1 MMPTLAINLQAGSS
15 ISSILVRRYAST
27 PHSRTFHA
35 GQSGQ
40 ITENVLMKG
49 SRATL
54 FLALGVCSVL
64 SAGCGGRAYTYQPIS
79 DVDFRSHSE
88 TQIVE
93 PVTVTASV
101 LGREETVAVFGLSL
115 YDQGVQPV
123 WLEIENRSAEQ
134 IRYAPVGTD
143 RFYFSPLEVAYTNRG
158 GYSDEAR
165 AEMERRFDG
174 LSMPRYIDP
183 GETRSGFVFTHA
195 DEGAKG
201 FNVDLFGSDDS
212 RSFTFLLRVPGF
224 VPDYANV
231 NFDTIYPADEVESYS
246 VNELYEAVKKL
257 PCCTADES
265 GAETGE
271 PVNVVIIGA
280 GKDLLRAFL
289 RSGWLETSDQEAP
302 DQNDNYM
309 FGRAQDAIFRYHS
322 QFGDSF
328 YELRLWLAPAISGG
342 DRVWA
347 GQIQHFFSSGSAIN
361 RSDPDVDNA
370 RNFAFQNFAYGRSLK
385 TIGWIAGSEIAPA
398 ESFWSNLITPPFFS
412 DGYRVVLWLSGE
424 PVPLR
429 DADTLDWDDPP
440 GWKR

>member
-1 MMPTLAINLQAGSS
+1 
-15 ISSILVRRYAST
+15 
-27 PHSRTFHA
+27 
-35 GQSGQ
+35 
-40 ITENVLMKG
+40 MKDR
-49 SRATL
+49 RATFVL
-54 FLALGVCSVL
+54 SLIVCSAL
-64 SAGCGGRAYTYQPIS
+64 SSGCGGRAYTYQPIG

-88 TQIVE
+88 TQLE
-93 PVTVTASV
+93 GPVSVTASV
-101 LGREETVAVFGLSL
+101 LGREETEAVFGLSL
-115 YDQGVQPV
+115 YDQGIQPV
-123 WLEIENRSAEQ
+123 WLEVENRSAVK

-158 GYSDEAR
+158 GFSDEAR
-165 AEMERRFDG
+165 AEMERHFDG

-183 GETRSGFVFTHA
+183 GETRSGFIFTHA

-201 FNVDLFGSDDS
+201 FNVDLFGSGES
-212 RSFTFLLRVPGF
+212 LHFTFLMRVPGF

-231 NFDTIYPADEVESYS
+231 NFDTIYPADEVELYS
-246 VNELYEAVKKL
+246 VDELYEAAKKL

-271 PVNVVIIGA
+271 PVNVVFIGA

-289 RSGWLETSDQEAP
+289 RSGWVETSAQEAT
-302 DQNDNYM
+302 DQKDNYM
-309 FGRAQDAIFRYHS
+309 FGRSQDAIFRYHS

-328 YELRLWLAPAISGG
+328 YELRLWLAPAMSGS

-361 RSDPDVDNA
+361 RFDPDVDNA

-385 TIGWIAGSEIAPA
+385 TVGWIAGNEVAPA
-398 ESFWSNLITPPFFS
+398 DSFWSNLIAPSYFS
-412 DGYRVVLWLSGE
+412 DGYRTVLWLSGD
-424 PVPLR
+424 PVSIL
-429 DADTLDWDDPP
+429 DAASLDWDDPP